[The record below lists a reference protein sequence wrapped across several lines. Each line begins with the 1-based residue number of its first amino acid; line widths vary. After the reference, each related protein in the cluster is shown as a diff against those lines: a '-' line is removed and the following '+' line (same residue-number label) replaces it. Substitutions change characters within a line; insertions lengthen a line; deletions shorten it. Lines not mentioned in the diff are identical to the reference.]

1 MTRLRFV
8 TALLI
13 GLLTVSLQAGQEV
26 YKQVAPPPP
35 PELYGL
41 GFYGA
46 IDMGA
51 NVYQDRGGTKTF
63 TGDNRINDITDR
75 DFDATLE
82 VNPKNDVGFFGGVKL
97 GYVFG
102 TGVVRPTLKATSFT
116 MAFAVALTSP

>member
-1 MTRLRFV
+1 M
-8 TALLI
+8 
-13 GLLTVSLQAGQEV
+13 QAGTEA

-35 PELYGL
+35 PPMYGL

-51 NVYQDRGGTKTF
+51 NVYQDRGGTRTF

-82 VNPKNDVGFFGGVKL
+82 VNPKNDVGFFGGIKL

-102 TGVVRPTLKATSFT
+102 
-116 MAFAVALTSP
+116 MA

>member
-1 MTRLRFV
+1 MKGLSMKK
-8 TALLI
+8 LL
-13 GLLTVSLQAGQEV
+13 LSTVSLTALVAASVQAGTET

-51 NVYQDRGGTKTF
+51 NIYQNRGGDRTF
-63 TGDNRINDITDR
+63 TDDFGD
-75 DFDATLE
+75 TLTIS
-82 VNPKNDVGFFGGVKL
+82 PKNDVGFFGGIKL

-102 TGVVRPTLKATSFT
+102 TGVFRPTIEGDFFYNGFT
-116 MAFAVALTSP
+116 GGADFT